1 MLIDIYGRK
10 YRKLPLSGKRSRNS
24 SGSVVLAKNSRVSE
38 INRQYI
44 YKTMEPDLRETTPLP
59 ERHGLSKQVVS

>member
-1 MLIDIYGRK
+1 MLIDVRK

-44 YKTMEPDLRETTPLP
+44 CNSEPVLRDKVFLD
-59 ERHGLSKQVVS
+59 RWSLK